1 MPQTGAMSDAAHH
14 DAAHQ
19 NARGDAAGEAARRA
33 LLDALLDQKLAPLL
47 PELAARQAKYRY
59 GTVGALAGVVAALL
73 LFLATENFELAAFAF
88 VGILVAYG
96 ALTHYAKLFRTA
108 VQEAVTPLVTEA
120 IGGMSR
126 TLGAGHEVLGRLRSL
141 PIVMPF
147 SLHTFDDMF
156 TGRHHGTE
164 FLLAEIR
171 LYNRSTR
178 TTGSGHTRSTTT
190 KETTVFKGL
199 AFFIET
205 PAAIPAR
212 IILRGPRIPLFCDWR
227 LGASSLERLGFRRVA
242 VPDAAFS
249 RHLSLW
255 AEDGEAALGVIGPE
269 LAATLARLA
278 ASAGWR
284 RLDAGFSG
292 ARFIL
297 LLPKGGNSFSIGGLF
312 RPLGRLRQDAHA
324 LMDEVMVVHRLIDV
338 LMGKGG

>member
-1 MPQTGAMSDAAHH
+1 MNDAAL
-14 DAAHQ
+14 Q
-19 NARGDAAGEAARRA
+19 PPVPGTAGESEARRA
-33 LLDALLDQKLAPLL
+33 RLDALLAQRLAPLL
-47 PELAARQAKYRY
+47 PDLAARQAKYRL
-59 GTVGALAGVVAALL
+59 GCAGGLAGAVLATL
-73 LFLATENFELAAFAF
+73 LFLATENFELASLAF

-96 ALTHYAKLFRTA
+96 ALTHFATVFRTA

-126 TLGAGHEVLGRLRSL
+126 TVGAGQEVLGRLRGL
-141 PIVMPF
+141 PIVAPF
-147 SLHTFDDMF
+147 SLHTFDDVF
-156 TGRHHGTE
+156 TGRHDGTE

-178 TTGSGHTRSTTT
+178 TTGSGHSRSTTT

-205 PAAIPAR
+205 PEAIPSR
-212 IILRGPRIPLFCDWR
+212 IILRGPRIPWFCGWR
-227 LGASSLERLGFRRVA
+227 PGASALERLGFRRVA

-269 LAATLARLA
+269 LATTLARLA
-278 ASAGWR
+278 TSAGWR
-284 RLDAGFSG
+284 RLDGGFSG

-297 LLPKGGNSFSIGGLF
+297 LLPKGGNSFSVGGLF
-312 RPLGRLRQDAHA
+312 RPLSRLPADAHA

-338 LMGKGG
+338 LKGKGG